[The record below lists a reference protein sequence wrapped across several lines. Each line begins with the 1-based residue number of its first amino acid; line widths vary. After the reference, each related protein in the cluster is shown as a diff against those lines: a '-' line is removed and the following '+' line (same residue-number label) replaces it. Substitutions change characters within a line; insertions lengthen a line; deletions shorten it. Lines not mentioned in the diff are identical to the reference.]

1 MDVKVSPLKVKLK
14 NKFAATEQS
23 ELTNE
28 YSCTVSLTDVKEMR
42 TKTVLLKVSKCHG
55 ADEFLL
61 FQTSFDK

>member
-1 MDVKVSPLKVKLK
+1 MLLSKIHAEKKK
-14 NKFAATEQS
+14 KKKFAAMEQS

-28 YSCTVSLTDVKEMR
+28 WSCTVALTDVKEMR
-42 TKTVLLKVSKCHG
+42 TKTVLLKVSKCYE